1 MLSIQFFECL
11 NVAAQSLGSSYLG
24 SGDIPQARAVM
35 VRLATLAALVGTVAG
50 LLVFT
55 GCEPLVRIFTSDPA
69 VIAQVG
75 APGAPGIGGGAAAWT
90 RGKQQMALQSWG

>member
-11 NVAAQSLGSSYLG
+11 NVAAQSLCSSHLG
-24 SGDIPQARAVM
+24 SGNIPEARGVM
-35 VRLATLAALVGTVAG
+35 VRLAALAALLGAVTG

-55 GCEPLVRIFTSDPA
+55 GRELLVRIFTSDPE

-75 APGAPGIGGGAAAWT
+75 APVW
-90 RGKQQMALQSWG
+90 R